1 MSVFDK
7 FLTEFLGF
15 EQAATEKPQLT
26 PVTRDGNGKTR
37 PQVQVNPVIAKIDAL
52 DKISSSKVTPM
63 ERSTGILNVMYPES
77 FEETKRVCDSLKSGR
92 AVIINL
98 EQVEK
103 DLAQRIVDFLSG
115 TAYTLNGAIRKLSDK
130 ILVVAPSGYHID
142 DEKQDTSKISD
153 TKART
158 YAN

>member
-15 EQAATEKPQLT
+15 EQEAAEKQPIT
-26 PVTRDGNGKTR
+26 PVTRDGNGKSR
-37 PQVQVNPVIAKIDAL
+37 PTVQVNPIVERIDAL
-52 DKISSSKVTPM
+52 DQIATKKVVPM
-63 ERSTGILNVMYPES
+63 ERSTGTLNVMYPES

-92 AVIINL
+92 AVIVNL

-103 DLAQRIVDFLSG
+103 ELAQRIVDFLSG
-115 TAYTLNGAIRKLSDK
+115 TVYTLNGAIRKLSDK

-142 DEKQDTSKISD
+142 DEKQEPAKMTD

-158 YAN
+158 YTN

>member
-115 TAYTLNGAIRKLSDK
+115 TVYTLNGAIRKLSDRK
-130 ILVVAPSGYHID
+130 SVV
-142 DEKQDTSKISD
+142 
-153 TKART
+153 
-158 YAN
+158 

>member
-15 EQAATEKPQLT
+15 EQAAPEKQQVA

-37 PQVQVNPVIAKIDAL
+37 PSVQVSPIVDRIDAL
-52 DKISSSKVTPM
+52 DQIASKKVVPM

-92 AVIINL
+92 AVIVNL
-98 EQVEK
+98 EQIEK
-103 DLAQRIVDFLSG
+103 ELAQRIVDFLSG
-115 TAYTLNGAIRKLSDK
+115 TVYTLNGAIRKLSDK

-142 DEKQDTSKISD
+142 DEKQDLSKLAD
-153 TKART
+153 TKTRT
-158 YAN
+158 FAN